1 MYFIF
6 CRTSPPDMHSSSHRT
21 TTTFCPFN
29 TSFAIIDA
37 SRPSMWCLASTTT
50 LFEQIPDPETILL
63 SLSLS
68 LSRSLSDSNPAAA
81 SLSIYLELL
90 LGFKLFV
97 YLFLRLL
104 LYGPFWF
111 LWALSSFSFLL
122 SGPINFLGFF
132 PFFRPLNTHFAQQ
145 LLFFLFFFF
154 NY

>member
-68 LSRSLSDSNPAAA
+68 LSLSQRFQSSGSLSLNLSRAAA
-81 SLSIYLELL
+81 RVLVICLFIPSSASLWSILVS
-90 LGFKLFV
+90 LGL
-97 YLFLRLL
+97 
-104 LYGPFWF
+104 
-111 LWALSSFSFLL
+111 
-122 SGPINFLGFF
+122 I
-132 PFFRPLNTHFAQQ
+132 
-145 LLFFLFFFF
+145 FFFF
-154 NY
+154 LTFWPNQLFGLLPFFFAH

>member
-68 LSRSLSDSNPAAA
+68 LSLSQRFQSSGSLSLNLSRAAA
-81 SLSIYLELL
+81 RVLVICLFIPSSASLWSILVS
-90 LGFKLFV
+90 LGLYF
-97 YLFLRLL
+97 LFLSYFLAQST
-104 LYGPFWF
+104 FW
-111 LWALSSFSFLL
+111 ASS
-122 SGPINFLGFF
+122 
-132 PFFRPLNTHFAQQ
+132 
-145 LLFFLFFFF
+145 LFFAH
-154 NY
+154 

>member
-63 SLSLS
+63 SQRFQSSGSLS
-68 LSRSLSDSNPAAA
+68 LNLSTAAA
-81 SLSIYLELL
+81 RVLVICLFIPSSASLWSILVS
-90 LGFKLFV
+90 LGL
-97 YLFLRLL
+97 
-104 LYGPFWF
+104 
-111 LWALSSFSFLL
+111 
-122 SGPINFLGFF
+122 I
-132 PFFRPLNTHFAQQ
+132 
-145 LLFFLFFFF
+145 FFFF
-154 NY
+154 LTFWPNQLFGLLPFFSPIKHPFCTTASFFSFFFYNY

>member
-68 LSRSLSDSNPAAA
+68 LSQRFQSSGSLSLNLSRAAA
-81 SLSIYLELL
+81 RVLVIYLFIPSSASLWSILVSLGLIFFFFLTFWPNQLFGLL
-90 LGFKLFV
+90 
-97 YLFLRLL
+97 
-104 LYGPFWF
+104 
-111 LWALSSFSFLL
+111 
-122 SGPINFLGFF
+122 
-132 PFFRPLNTHFAQQ
+132 PFFSPIKHPFCTTG
-145 LLFFLFFFF
+145 FFFF